1 MPSTNALGALL
12 GHQRS
17 VVAGVKFAFITWGIR
32 AGHGGRLVRGR
43 AAFGA
48 MNTRRDGGGER
59 TAGKVR
65 AAACRYRLAVQVR
78 YGTWPV
84 AWSR

>member
-32 AGHGGRLVRGR
+32 AAHGGRLVRGR

-48 MNTRRDGGGER
+48 MNTPRDRWRRKDGGTRFAPPHAG
-59 TAGKVR
+59 TAWQRRSGM
-65 AAACRYRLAVQVR
+65 AHGQ
-78 YGTWPV
+78 
-84 AWSR
+84 

>member
-12 GHQRS
+12 RHQRS

-32 AGHGGRLVRGR
+32 AAHGGRLVRGR

-48 MNTRRDGGGER
+48 MNTRRDGGGVKDGGTR
-59 TAGKVR
+59 FAPPHAGTAWQRRSGM
-65 AAACRYRLAVQVR
+65 AHGQ
-78 YGTWPV
+78 
-84 AWSR
+84 